1 MRLALGLDCSG
12 ETYSLGLY
20 GERGVSLEVSG
31 FQPRRALREIPGALS
46 YLLKTAG
53 AAHSDLLVVGLTQG
67 PGSFT
72 GVRLGVTVAK
82 TVVLVAGC
90 PLCPWDTLELLA
102 RQSLPEPS
110 VGTVAVALDARRGE
124 LYCGIFEATG
134 QEWRTLL
141 PTGVRPPAEF
151 GAELVRT
158 ESVQV
163 VVGAGFAAY
172 PDLWTSGWG
181 GPRYLSREQSAPSGL
196 AIAKLSFEHQSSWIS
211 SEALLPVYHRQADIQ
226 VSNPL

>member
-20 GERGVSLEVSG
+20 GEHGVSLEASG
-31 FQPRRALREIPGALS
+31 FQPRRALREIPEALS

-53 AAHSDLLVVGLTQG
+53 ATHADLAVVGLTQG

-82 TVVLVAGC
+82 TAALVAGC

-102 RQSLPEPS
+102 RQSLSEPS
-110 VGTVAVALDARRGE
+110 IGTVAVALDARRGE
-124 LYCGIFEATG
+124 LYCGIFESMG
-134 QEWRTLL
+134 EEWRTLL

-151 GAELVRT
+151 GTELART
-158 ESVQV
+158 ESIQV

-172 PDLWTSGWG
+172 RDLWPSGWK

-196 AIAKLSFEHQSSWIS
+196 AIAKLSFEHPALWIAS
-211 SEALLPVYHRQADIQ
+211 QVLLPVYHRQADIQ